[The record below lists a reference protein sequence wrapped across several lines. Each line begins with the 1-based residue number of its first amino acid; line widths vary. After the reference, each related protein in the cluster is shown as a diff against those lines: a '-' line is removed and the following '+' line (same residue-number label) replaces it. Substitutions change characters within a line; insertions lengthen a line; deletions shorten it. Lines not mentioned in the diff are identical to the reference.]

1 MKPVTLLL
9 LTSSLMFAA
18 PQAFAQQDAC
28 QNRYGACMDHC
39 SGRPGSL
46 QESCASSCESQ
57 SNQCYVGMYGP
68 STPAMGQS
76 EAAAPAAPAH
86 DAEARDAHDEA
97 KTPAKTPDK
106 APAQSAKKAH

>member
-28 QNRYGACMDHC
+28 QNRYGACIDHC
-39 SGRPGSL
+39 SGRPASM

-57 SNQCYVGMYGP
+57 SNQCYVGLYGP
-68 STPAMGQS
+68 SSPAMS
-76 EAAAPAAPAH
+76 ETAAAPAAPAQ
-86 DAEARDAHDEA
+86 DAEARDAHYDA
-97 KTPAKTPDK
+97 KTPAKAPDRAASVKPK
-106 APAQSAKKAH
+106 AAH

>member
-9 LTSSLMFAA
+9 VTSSLMFAA

-39 SGRPGSL
+39 SGRPASL
-46 QESCASSCESQ
+46 QESCTNSCESQ
-57 SNQCYVGMYGP
+57 SNQCYVGLYGP
-68 STPAMGQS
+68 SSPAMGQT
-76 EAAAPAAPAH
+76 EAAPAAPAQ

-97 KTPAKTPDK
+97 KTPGKTP
-106 APAQSAKKAH
+106 KKKN